1 MKRKKRRDQRAR
13 PSGMCCSQQKPEDK
27 QRVDH
32 MNQGVN
38 EQMATCVHAEELAV
52 DHMCDPREWMPVC
65 HVKSGERPSES
76 RERNAAIHHWV
87 LPDIR
92 IVVERDELM
101 PDHLRI
107 NRKRHYRET
116 EQDEEI
122 GSPKCCTVADPESFR
137 GSSIGRG
144 RATSFSLLRCPFGH
158 AVCYLCE
165 LNCACARRRLSAATL
180 NSGLRRSAASNSG
193 MLSRGFPD

>member
-13 PSGMCCSQQKPEDK
+13 TSGMCCCQQKPEDK
-27 QRVDH
+27 QRVGD

-38 EQMATCVHAEELAV
+38 EEMATCVHAEELAV

-65 HVKSGERPSES
+65 DVKSGERPSES

-92 IVVERDELM
+92 IVVESDELM

-107 NRKRHYRET
+107 NPKRHYRQT

-122 GSPKCCTVADPESFR
+122 GSPECCTVPQRR
-137 GSSIGRG
+137 GVSLIGCDRP
-144 RATSFSLLRCPFGH
+144 TSFSLLRCPFGH
-158 AVCYLCE
+158 AVCE
-165 LNCACARRRLSAATL
+165 TTRPRTTDHPTSA
-180 NSGLRRSAASNSG
+180 
-193 MLSRGFPD
+193 